1 MGQQS
6 MTIDKEQHQQEAGK
20 KEAIALTNRMGKRK
34 PSGVVC
40 WCADGPSV
48 LLSFDMYRC
57 AAPSLRVHFFSSSS
71 FAT

>member
-34 PSGVVC
+34 PAGAGVLM
-40 WCADGPSV
+40 ARLFFP
-48 LLSFDMYRC
+48 LLTCTDVQR
-57 AAPSLRVHFFSSSS
+57 LL
-71 FAT
+71 